1 MMVLIKRREPDPYT
15 LEWKNV
21 IKVEVYRSIAG
32 CYCVYLM
39 DEDGN
44 CNLYSLSDFDLE
56 IQ

>member
-1 MMVLIKRREPDPYT
+1 MTVLLKRRKPDQYT
-15 LEWKNV
+15 LEYKNV

-39 DEDGN
+39 DENGN
-44 CNLYSLSDFDLE
+44 CNLYSLSYFDLE